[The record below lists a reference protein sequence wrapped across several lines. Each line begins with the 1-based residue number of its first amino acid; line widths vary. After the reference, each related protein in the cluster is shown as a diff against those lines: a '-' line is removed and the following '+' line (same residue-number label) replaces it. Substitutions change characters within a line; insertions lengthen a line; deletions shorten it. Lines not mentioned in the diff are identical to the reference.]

1 MPAPETLRVAVLGA
15 SGYIGGELLRLLAP
29 HPNVAALRAFSASR
43 AGKSWSDVH
52 PALAHARAGVF
63 EAPVPGEAA
72 RWADVI
78 FLALPHG
85 RSQAMIGPLLEAQP
99 RLVIDTAADFR
110 VRDRA
115 LYEASYGEHVAF
127 ELSEQFVYGL
137 ADTLGAQLSGARRIA
152 APGCFATATL
162 LALYPL
168 ARAGV
173 LAGTPVSFAVTG
185 SSGAGAE
192 PKRTTHHPVRAHN
205 FFAYALDGHRHEAE
219 IADQLRRWAGAPDR
233 CTLVTHS
240 APLVRGIHATVRARL
255 QRPLADPLALY
266 REAYD
271 GRPFIRV
278 LEWPPELAAVV
289 GTNFAHL
296 HVHSRAGGDELLVTC
311 AIDNLVKGGAG
322 QAVQAMNLALGL
334 PETAGLTFG
343 GLYPC

>member
-1 MPAPETLRVAVLGA
+1 VPASEALKVAVLGA
-15 SGYIGGELLRLLAP
+15 SGYVGGELLRLLAP

-63 EAPVPGEAA
+63 EAPALGEAA

-85 RSQAMIGPLLEAQP
+85 QSQALIAPLLEAQP

-115 LYEASYGEHVAF
+115 LYEAFYGEHAAF
-127 ELSEQFVYGL
+127 ELTERFVYGL
-137 ADTLGAQLSGARRIA
+137 ADTLGTELSGARRIA

-168 ARAGV
+168 ARAEL
-173 LAGTPVSFAVTG
+173 LAGNPISFAVTG

-219 IADQLRRWAGAPDR
+219 IADQLRRWTGARER

-240 APLVRGIHATVRARL
+240 APLVRGIHATVHARL

-266 REAYD
+266 RAAYD
-271 GRPFIRV
+271 AKPFMRV
-278 LEWPPELAAVV
+278 LEQPPELAAVV

-296 HVHSRAGGDELLVTC
+296 HVRARAGGNELLVTC

-334 PETAGLTFG
+334 PEAAGLTFG